1 MTIKHDQSKGRI
13 ILLPYLLSCKVKMFG
28 ARWIR
33 NCLWA
38 GTFLL
43 HLKITSPTGVIE
55 CKLVFLLQITNWSL
69 GAQMHLSNEHPFLSK
84 PLPSCTVH
92 YQSKINFQKWKLN
105 FPLTFSF
112 LAEDWC
118 DCCVSLCFQKSTFW
132 NQRVTSISLL
142 LTISPLNHTL
152 RSWEWRKWSPTKEAL
167 DCETNSPCQNLRKCI
182 KDSVENMHTD
192 VRL

>member
-1 MTIKHDQSKGRI
+1 MTIKNDQSKGRI

-92 YQSKINFQKWKLN
+92 YQSKINFHKWKLN

-112 LAEDWC
+112 LTENWC
-118 DCCVSLCFQKSTFW
+118 YCCVSLAFK
-132 NQRVTSISLL
+132 NQPFEPKEWLASHFSLQYNLSI
-142 LTISPLNHTL
+142 TH
-152 RSWEWRKWSPTKEAL
+152 
-167 DCETNSPCQNLRKCI
+167 
-182 KDSVENMHTD
+182 
-192 VRL
+192 